1 MNFRTLLA
9 LILGMAL
16 VVGIAGLGLL
26 QAFDRAHTLRADEA
40 TIESDQVVVGTAFS
54 GSVSDISVAPGDRV
68 APGDELF
75 RLQSPTL
82 QQARETSRFNPDGVG
97 YRMVG
102 DDTIVYEATGAGT
115 VGSLPYGAGSFVPAN
130 TQITTIN
137 LNDSLR
143 VRADLSLDAADYGR
157 MPMGSTVEITLPTR
171 QKILTKIYEVSFE
184 DSSEGSTAVV
194 RARGEELSEVSS
206 LLNGSPVVAEVRL
219 DPTEGVGAW
228 AARQVGELFRP
239 RGY

>member
-82 QQARETSRFNPDGVG
+82 QQARETLPHFALKPIARELHDPRVG
-97 YRMVG
+97 
-102 DDTIVYEATGAGT
+102 
-115 VGSLPYGAGSFVPAN
+115 
-130 TQITTIN
+130 
-137 LNDSLR
+137 
-143 VRADLSLDAADYGR
+143 
-157 MPMGSTVEITLPTR
+157 
-171 QKILTKIYEVSFE
+171 
-184 DSSEGSTAVV
+184 
-194 RARGEELSEVSS
+194 
-206 LLNGSPVVAEVRL
+206 
-219 DPTEGVGAW
+219 
-228 AARQVGELFRP
+228 RP
-239 RGY
+239 GIGQ